1 MAPVAD
7 PQLATRTAPDGATRV
22 LLLPRQ
28 QQGTVTIIPLGGD
41 VVTTTSGS
49 TLSGGAIAGIVIG
62 SVVGFLLLCWIFRC
76 ALIKQT
82 SQTYEEEK
90 GRRPRSQ
97 SYYAQEIHGVGVAA
111 DGYTHRS
118 RSRQHSRHSHHG
130 GHHHHHH
137 SHSRGRG
144 SRSRSAVRVT
154 STTTAQ
160 MPHVVEPT
168 RVYYGEKRHHSRRR
182 SSSHHD
188 Y

>member
-7 PQLATRTAPDGATRV
+7 TLATRTTADDATRV
-22 LLLPRQ
+22 LLPR
-28 QQGTVTIIPLGGD
+28 QGTVTIVPLGDD
-41 VVTTTSGS
+41 VVTTTSGN

-62 SVVGFLLLCWIFRC
+62 SVLGFLLLCWIFRM

-82 SQTYEEEK
+82 SQSYDDEK
-90 GRRPRSQ
+90 GRRPRSH
-97 SYYAQEIHGVGVAA
+97 SYYTQEIHGVG
-111 DGYTHRS
+111 DGYARRS
-118 RSRQHSRHSHHG
+118 RSRHHSRHSHHG
-130 GHHHHHH
+130 HHHHH

-160 MPHVVEPT
+160 VPPIIEPT

-182 SSSHHD
+182 SGSHHD

>member
-1 MAPVAD
+1 MAPVAES
-7 PQLATRTAPDGATRV
+7 LATRTAPGDVTRV
-22 LLLPRQ
+22 LLPR
-28 QQGTVTIIPLGGD
+28 QGTVTVVPLGGE

-82 SQTYEEEK
+82 SQSYEEEK

-97 SYYAQEIHGVGVAA
+97 SYYAQEIHGVG
-111 DGYTHRS
+111 DGYTRRS
-118 RSRQHSRHSHHG
+118 RSHHSHHSHHG
-130 GHHHHHH
+130 GGHHHH

-182 SSSHHD
+182 SSSHRDH
-188 Y
+188 

>member
-7 PQLATRTAPDGATRV
+7 PLATRTAPDDATRV
-22 LLLPRQ
+22 LLPR
-28 QQGTVTIIPLGGD
+28 QGTVTVIPLGGD

-62 SVVGFLLLCWIFRC
+62 SVIGFLLLCWIFRC

-82 SQTYEEEK
+82 SQSYEEEK

-97 SYYAQEIHGVGVAA
+97 SYYAQEIHGVGVS
-111 DGYTHRS
+111 DGYARRS
-118 RSRQHSRHSHHG
+118 RSHHSRHSHHS

-137 SHSRGRG
+137 SHPRGRG

-182 SSSHHD
+182 SGSHHD